1 MQRIERR
8 TPDVTGSGAER
19 VRLQRFLTAS
29 AVWLVGLVLLPAEVT
44 AVWYAAF
51 LLGTYA
57 LVIKRVFELEQ
68 RLRRPV
74 ALLVAAAGLS
84 IVGGMIREL
93 LSDGNGAPVPSIA
106 DPLLFAS
113 TLIFLW
119 AIVTIIRG
127 RNPRVGM
134 DPTLDAGVATVAV
147 ALLQWTVVL
156 LPQLQSSE
164 LSAAGKVTNI
174 LFGCLALAYVGAA
187 VLALVAGSV
196 PTTSNRLLATGLVA
210 TVVLDSTYTL
220 ASFGRV
226 PEAPLSLVAAV
237 VYVLGTSGLLHPS
250 VHQLLDRPNDV
261 VMARRLSRRRI
272 TVLALALLTPPV
284 LMLWS
289 AVTFGELKLG
299 FLLPV
304 SASLALSPLV
314 LTRLG
319 RLVRQNEELASME
332 TTLRSVGE
340 RLVSADSTGDV
351 VAIITAGAE
360 QVLRSNFV
368 DATLVLDRPS
378 GGVIGDEQPG
388 PQRLQQVLEEL
399 PPSFHEVTGELISV
413 GSGAEGHRRTA
424 GLIVVQREIRGV
436 LLLSSHQPLSA
447 EERNAVTTLCRES
460 AIAFRAVEHTEQ
472 QVRKRSEDR
481 FAALVDNS
489 SDIVA
494 VLGAERGFTYVS
506 PVVQRLLGYS
516 PEEFLDTKVMDL
528 VHADD
533 RRTAERMLEDIRFG
547 LREASEVRL
556 RDSDGQHHWFEMVG
570 VDLTSDPNIGG
581 IVLNARE
588 VTDRKEAEERL
599 VLSEARFKAL
609 VQNSTDLVVVVD
621 EHRRVRYAS
630 PSVAEMLDVTMDL
643 VLSRSIDEVFR
654 DSDVDWKVTLG
665 GTASGSSPEA
675 PQLIEFT
682 FHKGDE
688 QWRTIETTITD
699 LRAEPAVRGFV
710 LNARDISERKNMEQR
725 LRYQATHDELTGL
738 ANRVHVIDD
747 LAGMLGRN
755 SGATTVAAILI
766 GIDNFKEINDSL
778 GHAAGDEILI
788 DVAGRITSMLG
799 FGDIAARVGGDEYVV
814 VLERAHGEN
823 HVTDLAEQILTAI
836 GTPHVV
842 DGHELSITASAGIVF
857 DHDRTHTAEILL
869 RNADIAMYRAKT
881 QGTRQIVVFEPH
893 MHTDSFDRLQLRADL
908 VRAIE
913 GEQFVAHY
921 QPVVDI
927 ASRRIVGAEALIRW
941 QHPERGLLG
950 PNLFIP
956 LAEETG
962 LIGALGEWILE
973 RACRDL
979 VAWRNAF
986 GEPLM
991 DFTMSVNLSV
1001 QQLHDERIVTTVSD
1015 ILERTGLPAQSL
1027 VLEVTES
1034 TLITDTDRIRATM
1047 TELRNLG
1054 TRLAVDDFGTG
1065 YSSLGYIQQFEFD
1078 VLKIDKSFVDAL
1090 EAHTNRRIV
1099 TAVLELARQLEVRT
1113 IAEGIESELQADIL
1127 QDLGCTYGQG
1137 YLYSRPVAAA
1147 SFSEL
1152 LVTDRS
1158 RSSGHARL

>member
-1 MQRIERR
+1 MLRTERR
-8 TPDVTGSGAER
+8 TPDVTGARAER

-29 AVWLVGLVLLPAEVT
+29 AVWLVGLILLPPSIAQI
-44 AVWYAAF
+44 WYVAY
-51 LLGTYA
+51 LLGAFAVCT
-57 LVIKRVFELEQ
+57 KRLSELER
-68 RLRRPV
+68 RLRRPI
-74 ALLVAAAGLS
+74 ALILVAAGLS

-93 LSDGNGAPVPSIA
+93 LSTGEGTPLPSIA
-106 DPLLFAS
+106 DPFLLAS
-113 TLIFLW
+113 AVFFLL
-119 AIVTIIRG
+119 AILTIVRR
-127 RNPRVGM
+127 RNPRIGL
-134 DPTLDAGVATVAV
+134 DPALDAGVATIAV
-147 ALLQWTVVL
+147 ALLQWTIVL

-164 LSAAGKVTNI
+164 LSSAGKLTNI
-174 LFGCLALAYVGAA
+174 LFGTLALAEVGAA

-196 PTTSNRLLATGLVA
+196 PTPSNRLLATGLVTA
-210 TVVLDSTYTL
+210 FALDANYTL
-220 ASFGRV
+220 ASIGRV
-226 PEAPLSLVAAV
+226 PEEPLALVSAVLFVIGAA
-237 VYVLGTSGLLHPS
+237 GLLHPS
-250 VHQLLDRPNDV
+250 VHQLLDRPNDI

-272 TVLALALLTPPV
+272 TVLALALLTPPA
-284 LMLWS
+284 LMLWA
-289 AVTFGELKLG
+289 AVTFGDLRLS

-304 SASLALSPLV
+304 IAALALSPLV

-319 RLVRQNEELASME
+319 RLVHQNEELASME
-332 TTLRSVGE
+332 TTLRGVGE
-340 RLVSADSTGDV
+340 RLVSADSTDDV
-351 VAIITAGAE
+351 VGIITAGAE
-360 QVLRSNFV
+360 QVLRANFV
-368 DATLVLDRPS
+368 SASLLHDGMGDASSQARS
-378 GGVIGDEQPG
+378 GSELLEQLLSKLPT
-388 PQRLQQVLEEL
+388 EL
-399 PPSFHEVTGELISV
+399 HEVTGELIHLEPS
-413 GSGAEGHRRTA
+413 EDGHRVTA
-424 GLIVVQREIRGV
+424 GLIVVQRELRGV
-436 LLLSSHQPLSA
+436 LLLSTHRDLGE

-460 AIAFRAVEHTEQ
+460 AIALRAVEHTAQ
-472 QVRKRSEDR
+472 QVRQRSEDR

-494 VLGAERGFTYVS
+494 VLDADQRFTYVS
-506 PVVQRLLGYS
+506 PVVQRLLGYL
-516 PEEFLDTKVMDL
+516 PEEFLQTQVMEL
-528 VHADD
+528 VHPDD
-533 RRTAERMLEDIRFG
+533 RRTAVRMLEDIRFG

-556 RDSDGQHHWFEMVG
+556 RNSEHAYHWFEMVG

-609 VQNSTDLVVVVD
+609 VQNSTDLVVVLDVN
-621 EHRRVRYAS
+621 RRVRYAS
-630 PSVAEMLDVTMDL
+630 PSVAEMLDVQMDL
-643 VLSRSIDEVFR
+643 VLGRSVSDIFT
-654 DSDVDWKVTLG
+654 DSDVDWNAVLG
-665 GTASGSSPEA
+665 GAHAGSSPEA

-682 FHKGDE
+682 FRNSGE
-688 QWRTIETTITD
+688 AWRTIETTITD
-699 LRAEPAVRGFV
+699 LRAEPAVNGFV
-710 LNARDISERKNMEQR
+710 LNARDITERKNMEQR

-738 ANRVHVIDD
+738 ANRVHVLDD

-778 GHAAGDEILI
+778 GHAAGDQILI
-788 DVAGRITSMLG
+788 DVAGRVTSMLG

-881 QGTRQIVVFEPH
+881 QGTRQVVVFEPH
-893 MHTDSFDRLQLRADL
+893 MHTDSFDRLQLRGDL
-908 VRAIE
+908 ARAIE
-913 GEQFVAHY
+913 GEQFLAHY

-927 ASRRIVGAEALIRW
+927 ESRKVVGAEALIRW

-979 VAWRNAF
+979 VAWRRAF
-986 GEPLM
+986 GEPVM

-1001 QQLHDERIVTTVSD
+1001 QQLHDEGIVTTVAD
-1015 ILERTGLPAQSL
+1015 ILERTGLPAECL

-1034 TLITDTDRIRATM
+1034 TLITDTERIRATM
-1047 TELRNLG
+1047 TELRTLG

-1127 QDLGCTYGQG
+1127 QDLGCPYGQG
-1137 YLYSRPVAAA
+1137 YLYSRPVPAA
-1147 SFSEL
+1147 SFTEL
-1152 LVTDRS
+1152 LASDRS
-1158 RSSGHARL
+1158 RRSGHARL